1 MQEDE
6 VDAALQEAE
15 AAFLKASEAIAGVR
29 QGNPATA
36 DEDIHGPQRAGDPD
50 AWQEVSAEIGQH
62 LADARAAMSS
72 VNELLGLGSA
82 RQRLLRY
89 LRRHLKEA
97 VPGAALAGVGAIYEW
112 PRRIRELRV
121 EDGWPIESGA
131 QRADLE
137 GDAYILIA
145 DAPDADLAARWRTAS
160 EVRKLR
166 GAAKSRLLTYLQRVH
181 PQSADQDEL
190 SYVAKIKSWQRR
202 MRELDEEGWDVRSNV
217 DEPDLKPGTYRLA
230 SLDRRPPRARQAIRL
245 RHEVL
250 DRDDTTCQRCGAQP
264 GQPGVRLEVH
274 HRTWVSQGGD
284 NDPDNLITLYSAC
297 HAGAHAVAGGTTRDE
312 LLHPGAE
319 GDYEGTSP
327 QP

>member
-1 MQEDE
+1 MYEDE
-6 VDAALQEAE
+6 ITAAMAEAE
-15 AAFLKASEAIAGVR
+15 AAFASASEAIARLR
-29 QGNPATA
+29 QPEGTGHRDFDGEGRMP
-36 DEDIHGPQRAGDPD
+36 HPD
-50 AWQEVSAEIGQH
+50 DWQEISAQVGHH
-62 LADARAAMSS
+62 LADARTAMSA

-82 RQRLLRY
+82 RHRLLRY
-89 LRRHLKEA
+89 LRRHLMEA

-137 GDAYILIA
+137 GDAYILTA

-166 GAAKSRLLTYLQRVH
+166 GAAKTRLLTYLQRVH

-230 SLDRRPPRARQAIRL
+230 SLGRRPPRARKAIRL
-245 RHEVL
+245 RHEIF
-250 DRDDTTCQRCGAQP
+250 DRDNKTCQRCGAQP

-274 HRTWVSQGGD
+274 HTTWVSQGGD
-284 NDPDNLITLYSAC
+284 NDPDNLVTFCSAC

-319 GDYEGTSP
+319 GDY
-327 QP
+327 